1 MIRVFDEGNGTF
13 SNLTGMRL
21 QVFVYLLKVGKEV
34 GPTEVRNGI
43 GLKTASHASYHLT
56 KLVEDGYVMK
66 NPNNTY
72 VLKPEYNVRSL
83 RLNAMVD
90 YFLINGTL
98 WPKQAFYATFLLATL
113 IFDLISIGLN
123 RVFLMQIFTILSLLV
138 ILPLQLRDVIFMKRG
153 VE

>member
-1 MIRVFDEGNGTF
+1 MSAANEKGNGSF
-13 SNLTGMRL
+13 PDLTGLRL

-34 GPTEVRNGI
+34 GPTEVRHGL

-56 KLVEDGYVMK
+56 KLVEEGYVKK

-72 VLKPEYNVRSL
+72 TLKPEYNVRSM

-98 WPKQAFYATFLLATL
+98 WPKQSFYATFLTCTL
-113 IFDLISIGLN
+113 ILDIVLIGLGKTFVVA
-123 RVFLMQIFTILSLLV
+123 VFSILSLLV
-138 ILPLQLRDVIFMKRG
+138 VLPYQIKDIIQLKISN
-153 VE
+153 E

>member
-1 MIRVFDEGNGTF
+1 MF
-13 SNLTGMRL
+13 SNLTGIRL

-34 GPTEVRNGI
+34 GPTEVRNGL

-56 KLVEDGYVMK
+56 KLLEGGFVVK

-72 VLKPEYNVRSL
+72 TLKPEFYVKSM

-98 WPKQAFYATFLLATL
+98 WPKQSFYATFLTASL
-113 IFDLISIGLN
+113 ILDLILISLGKA
-123 RVFLMQIFTILSLLV
+123 FLVAIFSVLSLLLL
-138 ILPLQLRDVIFMKRG
+138 LPLQIKDIIHLKKEIQ
-153 VE
+153 